1 MRNNGIKMI
10 KTNNRLELIDEY
22 KPSKRTVGG
31 DVKKLDW
38 NECNLPYDEK
48 YTDILSS
55 SLSNIN
61 YSEYPNINNENLIN
75 KLSLYCG
82 VESKNVQ
89 TFNGSDSALHYIFAT
104 FLNTDTRVLI
114 YYPNYS
120 QIETYIKLYSDNV
133 NHSAIYSPFGPHE
146 YNFYDIIHNDVV
158 YISNPNNP
166 TGHCLDVRVIERL
179 LTIHPEK
186 LFIVDEAYYEFS
198 KKSCSK
204 LVKTYGNLIVTRT
217 FSKAFSLAS
226 IRLGYI
232 CANEELINS
241 INKIRNS
248 KEVNSFAQKL
258 GEVALDNINYVEDR
272 VDIIIKNRNRFEK
285 ILENN
290 NIDFI
295 KSDANFILIRVD
307 DSKRIIEEL
316 SDKNI
321 LVRDRSMF
329 SGLHNTIR
337 ITIGEWEDM
346 ETIIKTI
353 LNKNEY
359 K

>member
-1 MRNNGIKMI
+1 MI
-10 KTNNRLELIDEY
+10 KKNNRLELIDEY
-22 KPSKRTVGG
+22 KPSKRTVGCN
-31 DVKKLDW
+31 VKKLDW
-38 NECNLPYDEK
+38 NECNLPYDEV
-48 YTDILSS
+48 YIEILSS
-55 SLSNIN
+55 SLLNIN
-61 YSEYPNINNENLIN
+61 YNEYPNINNESLIN

-104 FLNTDTRVLI
+104 FLNENTNVLI
-114 YYPNYS
+114 YYPNYT

-133 NHSAIYSPFGPHE
+133 NHSTINNPFDVHE
-146 YNFYDIIHNDVV
+146 YNFYDIIQNDVV

-166 TGHCLDVRVIERL
+166 TGYCLEVSVIEHL
-179 LTIHPEK
+179 LTIHPDK
-186 LFIVDEAYYEFS
+186 LFIIDEAYYEFS

-204 LVKTYGNLIVTRT
+204 LVNTYHNIIVTRT

-258 GEVALDNINYVEDR
+258 GEVSLDNIKYIENR
-272 VDIIIKNRNRFEK
+272 VNIIINNRNRFEK
-285 ILENN
+285 VLENN
-290 NIDFI
+290 NIEFI
-295 KSDANFILIRVD
+295 KSDANFILIRVP
-307 DSKRIIEEL
+307 DSKRIIEDL
-316 SDKNI
+316 SNKNI

-353 LNKNEY
+353 LNKNNF